1 MIGNKCCLACYNQR
15 GTDESP
21 HAGGASKRLE
31 VFAMVTEILNAL
43 AAVATVGGF
52 LLEVSEKIYRLCKRK
67 SARMRMTRKEK
78 DSSASENK

>member
-1 MIGNKCCLACYNQR
+1 
-15 GTDESP
+15 
-21 HAGGASKRLE
+21 
-31 VFAMVTEILNAL
+31 MVTEILNAL